1 MMDLRKLTA
10 LALSGVLSLSLL
22 TACGPKENA
31 PTGTPAPEV
40 TDTVPPTTEPTVE
53 PTTEPTAEPTD
64 TPIDEPICVDPP
76 APTKEPATPAPTKA
90 PATPKPT
97 EKPAADLTAAGIYK
111 AVSSS
116 IGGNTL
122 SDSSFILEEFYNL
135 SASDL
140 EDYRLYMPDMS
151 TSLTEVFIAKVKDG
165 KMDSVKAACQS
176 RQKGLAEDAE
186 FYPDTGAYVDSYQLV
201 INGNWIL
208 FAVCDGAGA
217 VASTFNSLTK

>member
-1 MMDLRKLTA
+1 MMNLRKLTA

-22 TACGPKENA
+22 TACGPKE
-31 PTGTPAPEV
+31 PTEAPAPSA
-40 TDTVPPTTEPTVE
+40 TPTVAPTTEPTVE
-53 PTTEPTAEPTD
+53 PTVEPTAEPTA
-64 TPIDEPICVDPP
+64 V
-76 APTKEPATPAPTKA
+76 PTAEPTKA
-90 PATPKPT
+90 PVETPKPT
-97 EKPAADLTAAGIYK
+97 EKPAETPAPAPSEKPAADLTAAGIYK

-116 IGGNTL
+116 IGGNSL
-122 SDSSFILEEFYNL
+122 SDSSFVLEEFYHL

-140 EDYRLYMPDMS
+140 EDYVLYMPDMS

-165 KMDSVKAACQS
+165 KMDSVKSACQS
-176 RQKGLAEDAE
+176 RQQGLAEDAE

-201 INGNWIL
+201 TNGSWIL